1 MAQVVEHGLPMQTV
15 GKPSTSKSDVQE
27 EMDVSETQWGWFY
40 LAECGK
46 WHMFE
51 SSPSEYCSIT
61 SQELEQRY
69 RENPQSSVEFSTVK
83 FNYRIDF
90 TEMCQ
95 TNLCSG
101 TKRPVKRAPF
111 SISAFSYICDNE
123 SIPLP
128 SHWEHV
134 NSAQPYQLIPII
146 KVCNEYKEVASLFGQ
161 SMDQNRITKIL
172 RLQNLDLWEFY
183 CRKKAQMKKK
193 KGVSVIAEEMLFH
206 GTSNEFVSAICIHNF
221 DWRLNGIH
229 GTVYGK
235 GTYFAKHASL
245 SSQYCKNSSKHSM
258 TLGLHGVNPFFCSSF
273 TNKSMFLAR
282 VIVGDYTTG
291 NKTYIRPPSKDGSLV
306 NLYDSCVD
314 NPFSPLLYVIFDSNQ
329 IYPEYIIQ
337 FD

>member
-1 MAQVVEHGLPMQTV
+1 
-15 GKPSTSKSDVQE
+15 
-27 EMDVSETQWGWFY
+27 MDVSETQWGWFY

-61 SQELEQRY
+61 SQQVEQHY
-69 RENPQSSVEFSTVK
+69 RENPHGSVEFSTMK
-83 FNYRIDF
+83 FNYRLNFI
-90 TEMCQ
+90 EMCQ
-95 TNLCSG
+95 TNLCNG

-111 SISAFSYICDNE
+111 SISAFSYICDNG

-134 NSAQPYQLIPII
+134 NSAQPYQLIPLI
-146 KVCNEYKEVASLFGQ
+146 KICNEYKEVASLFGQ

-172 RLQNLDLWEFY
+172 RIQNLDLWEFY

-193 KGVSVIAEEMLFH
+193 KGVPNVAEEMLFH
-206 GTSNEFVSAICIHNF
+206 GTGNEFVNAICIHNF
-221 DWRLNGIH
+221 DWRINGIR

-235 GTYFAKHASL
+235 GTYFAKQAAL
-245 SSQYCKNSSKHSM
+245 SSQNCKISSKHNQ
-258 TLGLHGVNPFFCSSF
+258 TLGGLGVNPYFLHSF
-273 TNKSMFLAR
+273 KNKTMFLAR
-282 VIVGDYTTG
+282 VIVGDYTIG
-291 NKTYIRPPSKDGSLV
+291 NKAYIRPPSKDGSLV

-314 NPFSPLLYVIFDSNQ
+314 DPFSPLLYVIFDGNQ